1 MKKVCA
7 VERSLEN
14 VNVALVAVLAVT
26 VSETGMLWGV
36 LGLPAT
42 ATEIVPLW
50 VPAASPARLTRVVT
64 AAVAVPVDGDSVN
77 QAALSLAVQVMA
89 PVPAFVTV
97 NVCAVGLFPPTMP
110 VKARLL
116 TLS

>member
-1 MKKVCA
+1 MGSGSKPGK
-7 VERSLEN
+7 
-14 VNVALVAVLAVT
+14 
-26 VSETGMLWGV
+26 
-36 LGLPAT
+36 
-42 ATEIVPLW
+42 ID
-50 VPAASPARLTRVVT
+50 ARCDGGGG
-64 AAVAVPVDGDSVN
+64 VPVDGDSVN